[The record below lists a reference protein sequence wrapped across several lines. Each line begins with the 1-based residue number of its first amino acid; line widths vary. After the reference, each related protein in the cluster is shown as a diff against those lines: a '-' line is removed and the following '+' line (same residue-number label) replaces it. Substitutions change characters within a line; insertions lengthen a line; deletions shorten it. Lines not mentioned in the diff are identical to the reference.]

1 MRLFGRLLG
10 APHDAHSTDLEILV
24 QTNMPEPTELLR
36 RARLRYFG
44 TLHNCRFHAHWG
56 LLQEDMAWMELLRD
70 DLHWL
75 WQQIGTSARLADP
88 TIHFLQ
94 W

>member
-44 TLHNCRFHAHWG
+44 TLHN
-56 LLQEDMAWMELLRD
+56 
-70 DLHWL
+70 
-75 WQQIGTSARLADP
+75 
-88 TIHFLQ
+88 
-94 W
+94 